1 MGICTNLE
9 ASLTNKVLIW
19 INCRSPFLYP
29 IPRTPPVQSDL
40 LIWDDLGIDDLNYR
54 LV

>member
-19 INCRSPFLYP
+19 INCWSPFP
-29 IPRTPPVQSDL
+29 SPTPGPPVQSDL
-40 LIWDDLGIDDLNYR
+40 VIWVDLGIDD
-54 LV
+54 